1 MTARAFVIWITLL
14 LPGRLFAQNVSE
26 VQVAPP
32 TVTVKVGERS
42 GLLAT
47 AFDRAGN
54 VIPTVRFIWSSN
66 NVSVARVDNDG
77 TVTGVGG
84 GVAIVEARVGARKGQ
99 AAIQV
104 IGAPAGGGQT
114 NAQAQSPARPAEPP
128 GGVDPFAGQPPGTG
142 PAAVLRIEPP
152 TVYLLPSENTRVVPR
167 ALKDDGSPAAPVA
180 VTWKSLRP
188 DIASVDQN
196 GVIVALAA
204 GQGTVQVTSSTGLTA
219 TAPVVVQ
226 PSDIAIQ
233 EPSPVAL
240 GPNAVDTLHVIVPG
254 QGGRVVSPLTMQWS
268 SADPNVAR
276 VSLTGVVTAVAPGKT
291 TLSVSGLLQT
301 KGVDIVVH
309 RTVDLLSVIPT
320 AKAEVPLPIQGT
332 AKFQVQALA
341 ADRTLV
347 PEAPI
352 QWTVGDSSLAGFDA
366 ATGLLTGKRAGKTTL
381 TAKGP
386 GPGLVV
392 TWQIRVIAAGLK
404 LSATR
409 LGLPLNRRYGLRASF
424 ADETGAVIGPATG
437 VTFASDNSQVA
448 SVGED
453 GTVTAAGYGH
463 ARITA
468 SAPGGKRAAV
478 AVFVQGEIVLA
489 SSRSGRLQLYSAE
502 RSNLAQLRKV
512 LDDSS
517 TATDPAY
524 SPDGS
529 RIAFVSTR
537 DGQPEIYVMDA
548 DGTDVARLTNSPGVD
563 GDPSF
568 TADGQAVV
576 FHSNRTGHRQIFVQ
590 AITGS
595 DAIQLTQ
602 EPADNSQPSV
612 SPDGESIAFVSSRDG
627 SDDVWLMSR
636 DGSNQHNLTKS
647 QQLKER
653 SPHFLRDG
661 SLAFLLEG
669 KDGGRTVTQVVKMD
683 LATGRMAPVTGT
695 DLVIGD
701 FAVSPAG
708 DLLALV
714 VNVQKNVSR
723 VYIQPVGTGGGGAG
737 GGAPVAIPTT
747 GAEQMVSATFMP

>member
-1 MTARAFVIWITLL
+1 MPGGRRQVSLTTTLTCAYVGAAMTPRAVVIWITFA
-14 LPGRLFAQNVSE
+14 LPGRAVAQNVSE

-77 TVTGVGG
+77 TVTGVAG

-180 VTWKSLRP
+180 V
-188 DIASVDQN
+188 
-196 GVIVALAA
+196 
-204 GQGTVQVTSSTGLTA
+204 
-219 TAPVVVQ
+219 
-226 PSDIAIQ
+226 
-233 EPSPVAL
+233 
-240 GPNAVDTLHVIVPG
+240 
-254 QGGRVVSPLTMQWS
+254 
-268 SADPNVAR
+268 
-276 VSLTGVVTAVAPGKT
+276 TGVVTAVAPGKT

-612 SPDGESIAFVSSRDG
+612 SPDGESIAFVSSR
-627 SDDVWLMSR
+627 
-636 DGSNQHNLTKS
+636 
-647 QQLKER
+647 
-653 SPHFLRDG
+653 
-661 SLAFLLEG
+661 A
-669 KDGGRTVTQVVKMD
+669 GR
-683 LATGRMAPVTGT
+683 
-695 DLVIGD
+695 
-701 FAVSPAG
+701 
-708 DLLALV
+708 
-714 VNVQKNVSR
+714 
-723 VYIQPVGTGGGGAG
+723 
-737 GGAPVAIPTT
+737 
-747 GAEQMVSATFMP
+747 

>member
-1 MTARAFVIWITLL
+1 
-14 LPGRLFAQNVSE
+14 
-26 VQVAPP
+26 
-32 TVTVKVGERS
+32 
-42 GLLAT
+42 
-47 AFDRAGN
+47 
-54 VIPTVRFIWSSN
+54 
-66 NVSVARVDNDG
+66 
-77 TVTGVGG
+77 
-84 GVAIVEARVGARKGQ
+84 
-99 AAIQV
+99 
-104 IGAPAGGGQT
+104 
-114 NAQAQSPARPAEPP
+114 
-128 GGVDPFAGQPPGTG
+128 
-142 PAAVLRIEPP
+142 
-152 TVYLLPSENTRVVPR
+152 
-167 ALKDDGSPAAPVA
+167 
-180 VTWKSLRP
+180 
-188 DIASVDQN
+188 
-196 GVIVALAA
+196 
-204 GQGTVQVTSSTGLTA
+204 
-219 TAPVVVQ
+219 
-226 PSDIAIQ
+226 
-233 EPSPVAL
+233 
-240 GPNAVDTLHVIVPG
+240 
-254 QGGRVVSPLTMQWS
+254 
-268 SADPNVAR
+268 
-276 VSLTGVVTAVAPGKT
+276 
-291 TLSVSGLLQT
+291 
-301 KGVDIVVH
+301 
-309 RTVDLLSVIPT
+309 
-320 AKAEVPLPIQGT
+320 
-332 AKFQVQALA
+332 
-341 ADRTLV
+341 
-347 PEAPI
+347 
-352 QWTVGDSSLAGFDA
+352 VGDSSLAGFDA

-437 VTFASDNSQVA
+437 VTFASDNPQVA